1 MKPRF
6 KIMLDNESQACYY
19 ESRLQSKAT
28 KRGDTMSEEQ
38 KKRAAEIAAEMNKL
52 APAQRETA
60 LAYIQG
66 MAAAAQIL
74 NKGKTENEEA

>member
-1 MKPRF
+1 MNPGYKME
-6 KIMLDNESQACYY
+6 KQ
-19 ESRLQSKAT
+19 

-38 KKRAAEIAAEMNKL
+38 KKQAKEIAVEMNKL

-66 MAAAAQIL
+66 MAAAAQL
-74 NKGKTENEEA
+74 MGKEKET

>member
-1 MKPRF
+1 
-6 KIMLDNESQACYY
+6 
-19 ESRLQSKAT
+19 
-28 KRGDTMSEEQ
+28 MSEEQ